1 MGIALIFVLEHLD
14 MAAFNRFSS
23 FGRDALDKAS
33 SSLEASGASSYL
45 NQAGAAASSAASAA
59 GAAADAVL
67 PDEVTSIAGE
77 IGSAVAGRVKGMKD
91 MFVSDGFRE
100 FLKNP
105 SPEELLLHPEYLLNS
120 IKLASIVKSPTG
132 GALSLLTGGV
142 ADVSKAHI
150 HKAAANQAGAQVSEA
165 TGGIVPASVVGN
177 MSPSEMSQA
186 LKLMANSAPSSES
199 INQTSPNV
207 TKRQPNTPPK

>member
-1 MGIALIFVLEHLD
+1 MGIALLIFVLEHLI

-33 SSLEASGASSYL
+33 SSLEASGASSHL

-100 FLKNP
+100 FL
-105 SPEELLLHPEYLLNS
+105 LNS

-132 GALSLLTGGV
+132 GALSMLTGGV

-186 LKLMANSAPSSES
+186 LKLMGKLGPL
-199 INQTSPNV
+199 V
-207 TKRQPNTPPK
+207 

>member
-1 MGIALIFVLEHLD
+1 
-14 MAAFNRFSS
+14 
-23 FGRDALDKAS
+23 
-33 SSLEASGASSYL
+33 
-45 NQAGAAASSAASAA
+45 
-59 GAAADAVL
+59 
-67 PDEVTSIAGE
+67 
-77 IGSAVAGRVKGMKD
+77 MKD

-132 GALSLLTGGV
+132 GALSMLTGGV

-186 LKLMANSAPSSES
+186 LKLMGKLGPL
-199 INQTSPNV
+199 V
-207 TKRQPNTPPK
+207 

>member
-1 MGIALIFVLEHLD
+1 MGIALFFVLEHLI

-77 IGSAVAGRVKGMKD
+77 IGSAVAGRMKD

-120 IKLASIVKSPTG
+120 
-132 GALSLLTGGV
+132 
-142 ADVSKAHI
+142 
-150 HKAAANQAGAQVSEA
+150 
-165 TGGIVPASVVGN
+165 
-177 MSPSEMSQA
+177 
-186 LKLMANSAPSSES
+186 
-199 INQTSPNV
+199 
-207 TKRQPNTPPK
+207 

>member
-1 MGIALIFVLEHLD
+1 MGIALLIFVLEHLI

-105 SPEELLLHPEYLLNS
+105 
-120 IKLASIVKSPTG
+120 LAR
-132 GALSLLTGGV
+132 GAPPPPR
-142 ADVSKAHI
+142 
-150 HKAAANQAGAQVSEA
+150 
-165 TGGIVPASVVGN
+165 VP
-177 MSPSEMSQA
+177 PQ
-186 LKLMANSAPSSES
+186 LD
-199 INQTSPNV
+199 
-207 TKRQPNTPPK
+207 